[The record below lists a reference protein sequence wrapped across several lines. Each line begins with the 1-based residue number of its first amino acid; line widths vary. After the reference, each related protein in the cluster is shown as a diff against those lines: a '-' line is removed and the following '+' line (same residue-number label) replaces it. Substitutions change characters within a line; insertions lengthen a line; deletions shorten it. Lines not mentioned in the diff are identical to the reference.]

1 MISKELIK
9 KIRYIQI
16 YTSKAVKDV
25 LAGEYHSVFKGQGME
40 FDEVRAYQPGDDIRT
55 IDWNVT
61 ARTGHPYVKRY
72 VEEREITVFFLVDLS
87 ASGAFGSRK
96 KLKNEIAAEFCALL
110 AFSAIKNN
118 DKVGLIVFT
127 DVIELFIPPAKGTS
141 HVLRL
146 IRELLYFDPGKQR
159 LRAGTDIALA
169 LDYLGRVLHKRGVVF
184 LVSDFLDKNFQKPL
198 SVLARRHDLIAATV
212 SDPCELTLP
221 DVGLLEI
228 RFLQPEPA
236 LCLVEIRDDGA
247 GIDFARVRLKAIEA
261 EIISETAEPGDL
273 DLLKILFLPAFSS
286 KSDATAISGRGVGLD
301 AVHAAVTALGGSI
314 SVATQKDRGT
324 KFSLKIPI
332 PEA

>member
-1 MISKELIK
+1 MISKELAK

-16 YTSKAVKDV
+16 YTSKAVNDV

-61 ARTGHPYVKRY
+61 ARTGDPYVKRY

-87 ASGAFGSRK
+87 ASGSFGSRE
-96 KLKNEIAAEFCALL
+96 KLKNEVAAEFCALL

-127 DVIELFIPPAKGTS
+127 DTIELFIPPAKGTS

-146 IRELLYFDPGKQR
+146 IRELLFFEPGKIR
-159 LRAGTDIALA
+159 KKSGTDIALA

-184 LVSDFLDKNFQKPL
+184 LVSDFLDKNFEKPL
-198 SVLARRHDLIAATV
+198 RVLARRHDLIAVIV
-212 SDPCELTLP
+212 SDPRELSLP

-228 RFLQPEPA
+228 QDAETGETTVIDTGSKTVRSRYKRLADEKNRELTDLFQSTGVDHIKLFTD
-236 LCLVEIRDDGA
+236 RDY
-247 GIDFARVRLKAIEA
+247 V
-261 EIISETAEPGDL
+261 L
-273 DLLKILFLPAFSS
+273 DL
-286 KSDATAISGRGVGLD
+286 
-301 AVHAAVTALGGSI
+301 VTFFR
-314 SVATQKDRGT
+314 KRMR
-324 KFSLKIPI
+324 K
-332 PEA
+332 

>member
-16 YTSKAVKDV
+16 YTSKAVNDV

-87 ASGAFGSRK
+87 RSGSFGSRE
-96 KLKNEIAAEFCALL
+96 KLKNEVAAEFCALL

-127 DVIELFIPPAKGTS
+127 DTIQLFIPPAKGTS

-146 IRELLYFDPGKQR
+146 IRELLFFEPGKIR
-159 LRAGTDIALA
+159 KKTGTDIALA
-169 LDYLGRVLHKRGVVF
+169 LDYLGRVLHKRGIVF
-184 LVSDFLDKNFQKPL
+184 LVSDFLDQNFEKPL
-198 SVLARRHDLIAATV
+198 RVLARRHDLIAVTV
-212 SDPCELTLP
+212 SDPRELALP

-228 RFLQPEPA
+228 QDAETGEIVVIDTGSKTVRSRYTHLAEEKNRA
-236 LCLVEIRDDGA
+236 LSDLFQST
-247 GIDFARVRLKAIEA
+247 GIDQIQLLTDRDYV
-261 EIISETAEPGDL
+261 L
-273 DLLKILFLPAFSS
+273 DL
-286 KSDATAISGRGVGLD
+286 V
-301 AVHAAVTALGGSI
+301 
-314 SVATQKDRGT
+314 
-324 KFSLKIPI
+324 KFFRKRMR
-332 PEA
+332 

>member
-1 MISKELIK
+1 MIPRELTK

-16 YTSKAVKDV
+16 YTSKAVNDI

-87 ASGAFGSRK
+87 KSGNFGSRE

-127 DVIELFIPPAKGTS
+127 DTIELFIPPAKGSS

-146 IRELLYFDPGKQR
+146 VRELLFFDPERTRKKT
-159 LRAGTDIALA
+159 GTDIALA
-169 LDYLGRVLHKRGVVF
+169 LDYLGRVLHKRGIVF
-184 LVSDFLDKNFQKPL
+184 LVSDFLDKNFEKPL
-198 SVLARRHDLIAATV
+198 KVLARRHDLIAVSV
-212 SDPCELTLP
+212 SDPRELDLP
-221 DVGLLEI
+221 DVGLLNIQDAETGETVVI
-228 RFLQPEPA
+228 DTGNRTVSDSYKRLATEKNKILSDLFQA
-236 LCLVEIRDDGA
+236 T
-247 GIDFARVRLKAIEA
+247 GIDHIQLLTDRDYV
-261 EIISETAEPGDL
+261 L
-273 DLLKILFLPAFSS
+273 DL
-286 KSDATAISGRGVGLD
+286 V
-301 AVHAAVTALGGSI
+301 
-314 SVATQKDRGT
+314 
-324 KFSLKIPI
+324 KFFRKRMKK
-332 PEA
+332 

>member
-1 MISKELIK
+1 MIPKELTK

-16 YTSKAVKDV
+16 YTSKAVNDV

-40 FDEVRAYQPGDDIRT
+40 FDEVRAYQPGDDIKT

-61 ARTGHPYVKRY
+61 ARTGLPYVKRY

-87 ASGAFGSRK
+87 ASGFFGSLD

-127 DVIELFIPPAKGTS
+127 DTIELFIPPAKGTS

-146 IRELLYFDPGKQR
+146 IRELLFFGPGKKR
-159 LRAGTDIALA
+159 VRAGTDIALA

-184 LVSDFLDKNFQKPL
+184 LVSDFLDQDFEKTL
-198 SVLARRHDLIAATV
+198 GVLARRHDLIAVTV
-212 SDPCELTLP
+212 SDPRESVLP

-228 RFLQPEPA
+228 QDAETGVSV
-236 LCLVEIRDDGA
+236 LVDTGDKEVRNRYEELAREKNDKLGSLFKATGVDYIELYTDRDY
-247 GIDFARVRLKAIEA
+247 V
-261 EIISETAEPGDL
+261 L
-273 DLLKILFLPAFSS
+273 DL
-286 KSDATAISGRGVGLD
+286 V
-301 AVHAAVTALGGSI
+301 
-314 SVATQKDRGT
+314 
-324 KFSLKIPI
+324 KFFRKRMKKQ
-332 PEA
+332 

>member
-1 MISKELIK
+1 VIPKELVK

-16 YTSKAVKDV
+16 YTSKTVNDV

-72 VEEREITVFFLVDLS
+72 VEERELTVFFVVDLS
-87 ASGAFGSRK
+87 ASGAFGSMA

-118 DKVGLIVFT
+118 DKVGLVVFT
-127 DVIELFIPPAKGTS
+127 STIELFIPPAKGTS

-146 IRELLYFDPGKQR
+146 IRELLFFNPGKKAQ
-159 LRAGTDIALA
+159 RAGTNIGLA

-184 LVSDFLDKNFQKPL
+184 LVSDFLDRNFEKKL
-198 SVLARRHDLIAATV
+198 GGLARRHDLIAVTV
-212 SDPCELTLP
+212 ADPRERALP

-228 RFLQPEPA
+228 EDAETGAMVLVDTGSREVRSRYADLAREKNATLAKLFKSTGVDHIELFTDRDYA
-236 LCLVEIRDDGA
+236 LDIV
-247 GIDFARVRLKAIEA
+247 
-261 EIISETAEPGDL
+261 
-273 DLLKILFLPAFSS
+273 
-286 KSDATAISGRGVGLD
+286 
-301 AVHAAVTALGGSI
+301 
-314 SVATQKDRGT
+314 
-324 KFSLKIPI
+324 KFFRKRMGKK
-332 PEA
+332 

>member
-1 MISKELIK
+1 MIPKELIK

-16 YTSKAVKDV
+16 YTSKAVNDV

-87 ASGAFGSRK
+87 ASGSFGSREK
-96 KLKNEIAAEFCALL
+96 IKNEIAAEFCALL

-127 DVIELFIPPAKGTS
+127 DNIELFIPPAKGTS

-146 IRELLYFDPGKQR
+146 IRELLYFEGGKKQQST
-159 LRAGTDIALA
+159 GTDIALA

-184 LVSDFLDKNFQKPL
+184 LVSDFIDHNFEKPL
-198 SVLARRHDLIAATV
+198 GVLARRHDLIAVTV
-212 SDPCELTLP
+212 SDPRELALP
-221 DVGLLEI
+221 EIGLLEI
-228 RFLQPEPA
+228 EDA
-236 LCLVEIRDDGA
+236 ENGATILVDTGSREVRNRYETLAREKNEKLSRLFRSTGVDHIQLFTDRDY
-247 GIDFARVRLKAIEA
+247 V
-261 EIISETAEPGDL
+261 L
-273 DLLKILFLPAFSS
+273 DLVKFFR
-286 KSDATAISGRGVGLD
+286 KR
-301 AVHAAVTALGGSI
+301 
-314 SVATQKDRGT
+314 T
-324 KFSLKIPI
+324 KKR
-332 PEA
+332 